1 MKLAFVTEMGFS
13 GKIPRNH
20 LNMRVEFAWMCAL
33 GADHLPCTAT
43 PTEIYDLIVVILP
56 KKNLNVWIQ
65 EDYIE
70 KFRKHT
76 KRLAIMQEGPHW
88 YFQDYDIQTQFWFYN
103 VLATSDALFVHNQID
118 KRYYEG
124 ITGHSTVRV
133 MPSLMIEDLVNNIKP
148 PMKSG
153 VMVGGNFV
161 SWYGGFD
168 SYIVA
173 QDLGE
178 SIYCPSMGRKQSQED
193 SIDNITYLPYL
204 DWMGWMNS
212 LSVMKYGV
220 HLMRTHAAGTF
231 ALNCAYFGIPCI
243 GYTGL
248 DTQDICH
255 PRLTVD
261 LADVKRARELA
272 RELLDES
279 FYKKC
284 SDESRKLYEKNYR
297 EPTFV
302 SYMNEIFSELK

>member
-1 MKLAFVTEMGFS
+1 MKIAFVTEMGFS

-20 LNMRVEFAWMCAL
+20 RNMRVEFAWMCAL
-33 GADHLPCTAT
+33 GADHFPCTVT
-43 PTEIYDLIVVILP
+43 PTDYYDLIIVILP
-56 KKNLNVWIQ
+56 KKNLNVWIR

-70 KFRKHT
+70 KFRKYT
-76 KRLAIMQEGPHW
+76 KKLAIMQEGPHW
-88 YFQDYDIQTQFWFYN
+88 YFQDYDVQTQFWFYN
-103 VLATSDALFVHNQID
+103 VLVSADILFTHNQTD

-124 ITGHSTVRV
+124 ITGHTSVMV
-133 MPSLMIEDLVNNIKP
+133 MPSLMIEDMVDNIRP
-148 PMKSG
+148 TSKSG

-161 SWYGGFD
+161 NWYGGFD

-173 QDLGE
+173 QDIGE
-178 SIYCPSMGRKQSQED
+178 QIHCPSMGRKQPQED
-193 SIDNITYLPYL
+193 SIGNIKYLPYL
-204 DWMGWMNS
+204 DWVGWMDR
-212 LSVMKYGV
+212 LSTIKYGI

-255 PRLTVD
+255 PSLTVN

-297 EPTFV
+297 EPTFI
-302 SYMNEIFSELK
+302 SYMTEIFSELK